1 MDSLEEMEVSSLVG
15 DIPVTPAV
23 LLDVKD
29 PLLLSERA
37 AQAVAGG
44 TRKEQKQLFAGQ
56 ISAFVDQPRLAGGN
70 ELAEAVILVCRPFQG
85 FRHFQG
91 HEHRI
96 DVGIA
101 RQRLMANGRYAPL
114 NDKGG
119 ALRHLGQIKLPIK
132 ELPAGGRRCEHN
144 SERKA
149 NKKLQP
155 APRFSTSLEIGH
167 GRADHV
173 LRDPAQDRYLLP
185 SGSGKQR

>member
-1 MDSLEEMEVSSLVG
+1 M
-15 DIPVTPAV
+15 
-23 LLDVKD
+23 
-29 PLLLSERA
+29 
-37 AQAVAGG
+37 
-44 TRKEQKQLFAGQ
+44 
-56 ISAFVDQPRLAGGN
+56 AGGN

-132 ELPAGGRRCEHN
+132 ELPAGGRRCEHTAR
-144 SERKA
+144 ER
-149 NKKLQP
+149 LT
-155 APRFSTSLEIGH
+155 RSFSPHRGSV
-167 GRADHV
+167 RV
-173 LRDPAQDRYLLP
+173 LRSDTVEQIMYYGTRRRTDTCCLP
-185 SGSGKQR
+185 DQANNGSGKGFARVYV